1 MSKIGKKGK
10 IRFSLQNFITVKVS
24 QIGKKG
30 NFVKSGL
37 KKFGTPGNMS
47 KIGKKGKIAK
57 FESKIFGTPGNMSKK
72 GKKGNFEKLGP
83 ITFVAL
89 VI

>member
-1 MSKIGKKGK
+1 
-10 IRFSLQNFITVKVS
+10 
-24 QIGKKG
+24 
-30 NFVKSGL
+30 
-37 KKFGTPGNMS
+37 MS

-57 FESKIFGTPGNMSKK
+57 FESKFFGTPGNMSKK

-83 ITFVAL
+83 IRFVAL

>member
-10 IRFSLQNFITVKVS
+10 IRFSLWNFIAVNVS
-24 QIGKKG
+24 KIGKKG

-57 FESKIFGTPGNMSKK
+57 FESKKFGSPGNK
-72 GKKGNFEKLGP
+72 
-83 ITFVAL
+83 
-89 VI
+89 

>member
-1 MSKIGKKGK
+1 
-10 IRFSLQNFITVKVS
+10 
-24 QIGKKG
+24 
-30 NFVKSGL
+30 
-37 KKFGTPGNMS
+37 MS

-57 FESKIFGTPGNMSKK
+57 FESKFFGTPGNMSKK
-72 GKKGNFEKLGP
+72 GKKGNFGKLGP

>member
-1 MSKIGKKGK
+1 MNVSK
-10 IRFSLQNFITVKVS
+10 
-24 QIGKKG
+24 IGKKG

-57 FESKIFGTPGNMSKK
+57 FESKKFRSPGNMSKK
-72 GKKGNFEKLGP
+72 GKKGNFETLGP

>member
-10 IRFSLQNFITVKVS
+10 IEKFESTF
-24 QIGKKG
+24 
-30 NFVKSGL
+30 
-37 KKFGTPGNMS
+37 FGTPGN
-47 KIGKKGKIAK
+47 I
-57 FESKIFGTPGNMSKK
+57 SKK
-72 GKKGNFEKLGP
+72 GKKGNFEKLRP